1 MTLIEQIRTY
11 FPGLTEAQADRVRDL
26 VEYQDNVDG
35 GRDMRERYTQLVS
48 AYKTYRQNGYS
59 NIEAAVRAVS
69 EQADADGERI
79 DASNIQYYK
88 DFDRNPQTAGTQPAE
103 TNWIKV
109 GAIALVVFW
118 ILKKL

>member
-35 GRDMRERYTQLVS
+35 GLDMRERYTQLVS

-59 NIEAAVRAVS
+59 NIEAAVRAVA

-79 DASNIQYYK
+79 DTYNSQY
-88 DFDRNPQTAGTQPAE
+88 PTGLLPAPQPAAI
-103 TNWIKV
+103 NWIKV

-118 ILKKL
+118 ILKRM